1 MRRDAQAVLLLLIGG
16 TLLKVSIAG
25 TYVRYVKPSQ
35 LPLLLVTGAVL
46 ITVAGVTLWRHIRA
60 DIPPAGS
67 HRESSQ
73 RDRAEAAG
81 RAAAA
86 HEGFVGEPVATP
98 DADDDADESEV
109 DGHGERSRIAWL
121 LLLPALA
128 LLIFSPPALG
138 SFSASRNGTALGA
151 AATSDFAPLPAGDP
165 VRLPLLDYA
174 ARSVFD
180 KGRSLG
186 DRPVL
191 LTGFVIAGAHGEP
204 YLARLFVGC
213 CAADARPVKVG
224 LTGDLPP
231 DLRPDQW
238 IEVTGRYTEQFD
250 KDPVNGEIIPYVA
263 AISVRTIAAPEEQYE
278 T

>member
-1 MRRDAQAVLLLLIGG
+1 
-16 TLLKVSIAG
+16 
-25 TYVRYVKPSQ
+25 
-35 LPLLLVTGAVL
+35 
-46 ITVAGVTLWRHIRA
+46 VAGVTLWRHIRA
-60 DIPPAGS
+60 DMPAAGS

-86 HEGFVGEPVATP
+86 HEGFIEEPVNR
-98 DADDDADESEV
+98 DADDEAEESEV
-109 DGHGERSRIAWL
+109 DGHDERSRVGWL
-121 LLLPALA
+121 LLAPALA

-138 SFSASRNGTALGA
+138 SFTAARNGTALGA
-151 AATSDFAPLPAGDP
+151 ASTSDFTPLPAGDP

-191 LTGFVIAGAHGEP
+191 LTGFVIAGARGEP

-238 IEVTGRYTEQFD
+238 VEVTGRYTEQFD
-250 KDPVNGEIIPYVA
+250 KDPVNGEIIPYLD
-263 AISVRTIAAPEEQYE
+263 AISVRNIAAPAEQYE

>member
-16 TLLKVSIAG
+16 TLLKISLAG
-25 TYVRYVKPSQ
+25 TYVRYVKPGQ
-35 LPLLLVTGAVL
+35 LPLLLIAGTALVV
-46 ITVAGVTLWRHIRA
+46 VAGVTLWRHIRA
-60 DIPPAGS
+60 DMPAVGS

-86 HEGFVGEPVATP
+86 HEGFVDEPVP
-98 DADDDADESEV
+98 DVEPEPSEV
-109 DGHGERSRIAWL
+109 DEPESEERSRIGWL
-121 LLLPALA
+121 LLIPALA

-151 AATSDFAPLPAGDP
+151 ASTSDFAPLPAGDP
-165 VRLPLLDYA
+165 VRVPLLDYA

-186 DRPVL
+186 DRQVL
-191 LTGFVIAGAHGEP
+191 LTGFVIAGPHGEP

-213 CAADARPVKVG
+213 CAADARPVKIG

-231 DLRPDQW
+231 DLHADQW
-238 IEVTGRYTEQFD
+238 IEVTGRYTQQFD

-263 AISVRTIAAPEEQYE
+263 AVSVVMIAPPEEQYE